1 MTYPEPCDHLNTSK
15 ASNQRGDTMNQPTTD
30 KAKYVAQRANL
41 VAIINGVPFYEHPEL
56 GDEVP
61 LLYITKEGK
70 VKRSDFYEVPE
81 VQDLPFDAI
90 A

>member
-1 MTYPEPCDHLNTSK
+1 
-15 ASNQRGDTMNQPTTD
+15 MNQPKTD
-30 KAKYVAQRANL
+30 KAKHIAKQATL
-41 VAIINGVPFYEHPEL
+41 VAIINGVPFYEHPTL

-61 LLYITKEGK
+61 LLYITKAGK

-81 VQDLPFDAI
+81 LQDLPFDAI

>member
-1 MTYPEPCDHLNTSK
+1 
-15 ASNQRGDTMNQPTTD
+15 MNRPTTD
-30 KAKYVAQRANL
+30 KAKHIAKEATL
-41 VAIINGVPFYEHPEL
+41 IAIINGVPFYEHPTL

-70 VKRSDFYEVPE
+70 VKRSEFYEVPE
-81 VQDLPFDAI
+81 LQDLPFDAL

>member
-1 MTYPEPCDHLNTSK
+1 
-15 ASNQRGDTMNQPTTD
+15 MNQPTTD
-30 KAKYVAQRANL
+30 KAKYVAQKANL
-41 VAIINGVPFYEHPEL
+41 IAIINGVPFYEHPEL
-56 GDEVP
+56 GDEVQ
-61 LLYITKEGK
+61 LLYITKAGK